1 MTMVY
6 ARMWRLRPVGAGLRR
21 AMLRRA
27 KRWEKRLPPSMRG
40 GPAQECAGEDAPAP
54 ATPSATTS
62 ASRNRT
68 RHASPHHASPRQP
81 SPRPRTNGPV
91 WSGRLRHHFIK
102 GLAATGNV
110 RRTARTLGVHHTTF
124 YARRKADPG
133 LAALWKQAMKLHIN
147 TVIDQ
152 LMFRAAFGWEEDVW
166 YRNEHL
172 GKRRVYDHR
181 MAMQLVL
188 FVDKRDR
195 EDRAEAAAL
204 AAETARIA
212 EASGGRIGRGSGSGQ
227 GGAGEEGISPNHAL
241 MLDLMHRHRNRHP
254 HEWDGDVHIQS
265 GFDFGDWESW
275 IAGYE
280 ARRRKGEGRALDDGA
295 G

>member
-1 MTMVY
+1 MRIHVRIGVPVPV
-6 ARMWRLRPVGAGLRR
+6 ARARWAPVRQRLLRKAR
-21 AMLRRA
+21 
-27 KRWEKRLPPSMRG
+27 RWEKRLPRAMRCHRADADTNSSGACNPSR
-40 GPAQECAGEDAPAP
+40 PAGRRTDRIGMSP
-54 ATPSATTS
+54 TRSA
-62 ASRNRT
+62 
-68 RHASPHHASPRQP
+68 RQ
-81 SPRPRTNGPV
+81 V
-91 WSGRLRHHFIK
+91 WTARLRHHFIK

-181 MAMQLVL
+181 MAMQLVQ

-212 EASGGRIGRGSGSGQ
+212 EACTGRSARVGGGAGE
-227 GGAGEEGISPNHAL
+227 GAGEEGISPNHAL

-275 IAGYE
+275 VAGYE
-280 ARRRKGEGRALDDGA
+280 ARRRKGEGRALDDGT

>member
-6 ARMWRLRPVGAGLRR
+6 ARMWRLRPAGAVLRR

-27 KRWEKRLPPSMRG
+27 TRWEKRLPPSMRAA
-40 GPAQECAGEDAPAP
+40 PAQDCAGEAAPASVSAPAP
-54 ATPSATTS
+54 ACTS
-62 ASRNRT
+62 ANRNRT
-68 RHASPHHASPRQP
+68 RHASRRHTSPL
-81 SPRPRTNGPV
+81 PRANSPV

-212 EASGGRIGRGSGSGQ
+212 ETCTGRSARVGGGVSGD
-227 GGAGEEGISPNHAL
+227 AGEEGISPNHAL

-254 HEWDGDVHIQS
+254 QEWDGDVHIQS

-275 IAGYE
+275 VAGYE
-280 ARRRKGEGRALDDGA
+280 ARRRKGEGHALDDGA

>member
-27 KRWEKRLPPSMRG
+27 ARWEKRLPPSMRAA
-40 GPAQECAGEDAPAP
+40 PAQDCAGEDAPAL
-54 ATPSATTS
+54 ATTS
-62 ASRNRT
+62 TSHTRT
-68 RHASPHHASPRQP
+68 RHTSPRHAC
-81 SPRPRTNGPV
+81 SRPRSRPRANGPV

-212 EASGGRIGRGSGSGQ
+212 EACTGRGGRAGGCAGGS
-227 GGAGEEGISPNHAL
+227 AGEEGISPNHAL

-275 IAGYE
+275 VAGYE

>member
-6 ARMWRLRPVGAGLRR
+6 ARMWRLRPAGAGLRR
-21 AMLRRA
+21 SMLRRA
-27 KRWEKRLPPSMRG
+27 TRWEKRLPPSMRS
-40 GPAQECAGEDAPAP
+40 GPAQDCAGEAASAPAS
-54 ATPSATTS
+54 TSATTS
-62 ASRNRT
+62 ATRSRT
-68 RHASPHHASPRQP
+68 RTRHASPRQP
-81 SPRPRTNGPV
+81 SPRPRANGPV

-212 EASGGRIGRGSGSGQ
+212 EASGGRIGRGDGRGES
-227 GGAGEEGISPNHAL
+227 GAGEEGISPNHAL